1 MHRLVFLTGC
11 GRSGTTVLGRL
22 LAQHPDV
29 AYLNDRFDLWIDA
42 LPQADI
48 WDMAQGAS
56 ADPVHHGSIA
66 LSADILD
73 EPGVRDATHKI
84 RSRLDAE
91 RGDAQVLVEKLA
103 INNFRLGFLHA
114 AFPDAAFINITRHG
128 VEVAASIARKIEHN
142 EWFGK
147 NNRKWTLLCAHAD
160 QVGLGD
166 LARSCTSPLER
177 GLLEWRMSIDAAHAF
192 FLTTPAAD
200 AAHVTYE
207 QLINDP
213 GRMSHALASFLG
225 LSDNTAMNDWASE
238 NIRRHSP
245 SATDADASTLAA
257 AQRIAGPT
265 LRRMGNTRAASRLA
279 SAVADPGCK
288 A

>member
-1 MHRLVFLTGC
+1 MRRLVFLTGC
-11 GRSGTTVLGRL
+11 GRSGTTILGTL

-29 AYLNDRFDLWIDA
+29 AYLNDRFDLWINA

-48 WDMAQGAS
+48 WDMTQGS
-56 ADPVHHGSIA
+56 STNPVHHGSIA
-66 LSADILD
+66 LGADILD
-73 EPGVRDATHKI
+73 EPGVRDATHEI

-128 VEVAASIARKIEHN
+128 VEVAASIARKVERN
-142 EWFGK
+142 EWYGK

-160 QVGLGD
+160 RIGLGD
-166 LARSCTSPLER
+166 LARSCASPLEQ
-177 GLLEWRMSIDAAHAF
+177 GLLEWRMSIDAAHDF
-192 FLTTPAAD
+192 FSTTPAAV

-207 QLINDP
+207 QLIDNP
-213 GRMSHALASFLG
+213 GRISHALASFLG
-225 LSDNTAMNDWASE
+225 LSGNSTMTNWAIE

-245 SATDADASTLAA
+245 SAADADASTLAA

-265 LRRMGNTRAASRLA
+265 LRRIGDTRAASCTTSGLT
-279 SAVADPGCK
+279 DPGCK